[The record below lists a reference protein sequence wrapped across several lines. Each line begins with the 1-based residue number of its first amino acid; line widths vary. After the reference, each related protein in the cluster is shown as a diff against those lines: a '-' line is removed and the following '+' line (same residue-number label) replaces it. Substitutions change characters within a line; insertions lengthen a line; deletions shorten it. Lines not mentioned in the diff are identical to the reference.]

1 MSMNVAKAWTD
12 AYTAAIILL
21 ALTHVVVIR
30 DTVLMIMDIHAMV
43 SLKIEV
49 LLIEMLLISILDINE
64 CAGNQH
70 QCDHICFNNNG
81 SYSCGCRNGYRLIE
95 DGRTCHG

>member
-30 DTVLMIMDIHAMV
+30 DIVLMRMDIHAMV
-43 SLKIEV
+43 SFKNR
-49 LLIEMLLISILDINE
+49 SAINRD
-64 CAGNQH
+64 AINFYFRYQ
-70 QCDHICFNNNG
+70 
-81 SYSCGCRNGYRLIE
+81 
-95 DGRTCHG
+95 